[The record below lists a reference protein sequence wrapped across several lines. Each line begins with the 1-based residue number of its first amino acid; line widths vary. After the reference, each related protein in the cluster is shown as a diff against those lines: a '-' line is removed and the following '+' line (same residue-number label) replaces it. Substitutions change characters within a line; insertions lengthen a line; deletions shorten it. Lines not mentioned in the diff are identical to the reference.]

1 MTPQN
6 GSHRESV
13 SDYWG
18 LTHLEESIVEV
29 EYLRAHE
36 ILGTDST
43 ENNNVAPNT
52 LVTENTNTAV
62 GIETSKGL
70 GNLR

>member
-1 MTPQN
+1 MII
-6 GSHRESV
+6 G
-13 SDYWG
+13 G

-43 ENNNVAPNT
+43 ENDNVAPNT
-52 LVTENTNTAV
+52 LVTEDTNAAV
-62 GIETSKGL
+62 GIKTGKGL
-70 GNLR
+70 GDLR